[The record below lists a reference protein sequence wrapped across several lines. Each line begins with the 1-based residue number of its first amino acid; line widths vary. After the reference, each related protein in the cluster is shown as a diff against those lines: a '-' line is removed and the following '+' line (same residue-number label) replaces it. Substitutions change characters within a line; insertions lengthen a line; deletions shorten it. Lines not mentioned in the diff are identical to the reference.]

1 MDAIQS
7 FLYKFPQPAP
17 HKRTEPVE
25 ELWLSL
31 PRTGT
36 ESLSVGLQKLG
47 LDTYHGWD
55 LVFEP
60 HGRKLQFCHELVKRN
75 HHGTRDGDMQ
85 VSSAEFDLLIGDRQA
100 VIDSLSML
108 LAPELLAA
116 YPGAK
121 VVLNG
126 RRDVS
131 QIVRAIA
138 AGRVNQCG
146 RLSCLSAAVSSV
158 DCSTRLRSSV

>member
-25 ELWLSL
+25 ELCLGF
-31 PRTGT
+31 PRTGI

-60 HGRKLQFCHELVKRN
+60 HGRKLQFCHELVRRN

-131 QIVRAIA
+131 QIVR
-138 AGRVNQCG
+138 
-146 RLSCLSAAVSSV
+146 VSP
-158 DCSTRLRSSV
+158 